1 MTKMPRRSKS
11 KEVRASDW
19 PARRMPTTYDVARLS
34 GFSQMTVSRAFLD
47 GAPIKQETRKRI
59 LDVAKEIGYYSN
71 RAASHLASQRTRAFG
86 VVVAT
91 LQDSVYLPLIDAVRS
106 VFEKAHADF
115 VLQTINYDKKR
126 EPQAIAAL
134 LAQRVQAI
142 LLPSVG
148 HTPETA
154 ELIRSLPV
162 PPIEVG
168 NLARR
173 PIHFAVGH
181 SDFEAGYVATRR
193 LIARGRRRIAIICGH
208 VRQTTN
214 ARDRLGGYR
223 LAHREA
229 GIEIAEERIVQVDHG
244 VVAGQNAATHLTQNV
259 AFDGLVVA
267 GEIWTPVTLLHLLK
281 EGIRVPEDVAV
292 VGIGEVELNR
302 YLPVPLTY
310 VSIPR
315 AETGARAAELAIA
328 LSLNRDI
335 EEPVIRLPVRLIES
349 DSG

>member
-1 MTKMPRRSKS
+1 MPRGRKS
-11 KEVRASDW
+11 KEARAGVW

-47 GAPIKQETRKRI
+47 GAPIKRETRKRI
-59 LDVAKEIGYYSN
+59 LEVAKEIGYYGN
-71 RAASHLASQRTRAFG
+71 WAASHLASQRTRAFG

-91 LQDSVYLPLIDAVRS
+91 LQDSVYLPFIDAVRS
-106 VFEKAHADF
+106 VFEKARADF

-126 EPQAIAAL
+126 ERQAIAAL

-142 LLPSVG
+142 LLPSIG
-148 HTPETA
+148 HTSESA
-154 ELIRSLPV
+154 NLIKSLPV

-168 NLARR
+168 NLSTR

-181 SDFEAGYVATRR
+181 SDFEAGYVAARR
-193 LIARGRRRIAIICGH
+193 LIATGRKRIAIICGH

-214 ARDRLGGYR
+214 ARDRLAGYR

-229 GIEIAEERIVQVDHG
+229 GLEIAAERIVQVDHG
-244 VVAGQNAATHLTQNV
+244 VVAGQNAAMQLTQNV
-259 AFDGLVVA
+259 TFDGLVVA
-267 GEIWTPVTLLHLLK
+267 GEVWTPVTLLQLLR
-281 EGIRVPEDVAV
+281 EGIRIPQDVAI

-315 AETGARAAELAIA
+315 AEIGTRAAELAIA
-328 LSLNRDI
+328 LSLERDI
-335 EEPVIRLPVRLIES
+335 KEPVVRLPVRLIES
-349 DSG
+349 ESG

>member
-1 MTKMPRRSKS
+1 MPRRQKL
-11 KEVRASDW
+11 KESHDGEW

-47 GAPIKQETRKRI
+47 GAPIKPETRKRI
-59 LDVAKEIGYYSN
+59 FEVAKEIGYYHN
-71 RAASHLASQRTRAFG
+71 RAASHLASQRTRSFG

-91 LQDSVYLPLIDAVRS
+91 LEDSVYLPFIEALRS
-106 VFEKAHADF
+106 VFEDAHADF
-115 VLQTINYDKKR
+115 ILQTINYEKKR

-134 LAQRVQAI
+134 LAQRVRSI
-142 LLPSVG
+142 LLPSIG
-148 HTPETA
+148 HTA
-154 ELIRSLPV
+154 ESIDLIKSLPV

-181 SDFEAGYVATRR
+181 SDFEAGYVATKR
-193 LIARGRRRIAIICGH
+193 LIATGRKRIVILCGY

-214 ARDRLGGYR
+214 ARDRLAGYR
-223 LAHREA
+223 RAHREA
-229 GIEIAEERIVQVDHG
+229 GLEVTENLIVQVNHG
-244 VVAGQNAATHLTQNV
+244 VDEGNAAAQRLTRNLT
-259 AFDGLVVA
+259 FDGLVIA
-267 GEIWTPVTLLHLLK
+267 GEIWTPVTLLHLVK
-281 EGIRVPEDVAV
+281 QGIRVPKDVAV

-315 AETGARAAELAIA
+315 AETGVRAAELAIA
-328 LSLNRDI
+328 LSARRHI
-335 EEPVIRLPVRLIES
+335 EDPVIRLPVRLIES